1 MFLRERAM
9 ASSLYLTLF
18 VGPVVAI
25 PAPKPVIDAL
35 LSAEVTVAATG
46 RSGFRLDFT
55 IADRSPLQT
64 LFLLASGS
72 PLPVLRVI
80 LMATVGGIPEVLMD
94 GIIKH
99 HEIVPSATQGNS
111 TLKVMGEDIS
121 AVMDLIDLTGLPYPG
136 MSPDLRV
143 LTMLAKYGMFGMI
156 PEVIPALTLDIPIPV
171 DRIPTQHGTDLAYIN
186 ELARDTGYCFYVD
199 PGPLPGVS
207 QAYWGP
213 QVKIGVPQ
221 PSLNVNMDSWTNVE
235 SLSFRY
241 QPEQAVLPLVFLQE
255 RFSKMVIPIPIPP
268 VTPLNP
274 PLAAIVPI
282 PQRIEPLENT
292 AKMSPAQALM
302 VGMARA
308 SDSSDVVTGD
318 GTLDVLRYG
327 RVLKARQLV
336 AVRGAGPAYDGL
348 HYVHSTTH
356 TIKRGQYKQS
366 FTLKRNGLISSLP
379 LVPTLPF

>member
-1 MFLRERAM
+1 M

-18 VGPVVAI
+18 VGPVEAI
-25 PAPKPVIDAL
+25 PAPKAVIDAL
-35 LSAEVTVAATG
+35 VSAEVTVSATG
-46 RSGFRLDFT
+46 RSGFQLAFT
-55 IADRSPLQT
+55 ISDRSPLQT

-72 PLPVLRVI
+72 PVPVLRVI

-94 GIIKH
+94 GVIKH

-111 TLKVMGEDIS
+111 TLMVTGEDLS
-121 AVMDLIDLTGLPYPG
+121 AVMDLIDLSGLPYPG
-136 MSPDLRV
+136 MPPDVRV
-143 LTMLAKYGMFGMI
+143 LTILAKYAMFGVV
-156 PEVIPALTLDIPIPV
+156 PEVMPALTADIPVPV
-171 DRIPTQHGTDLAYIN
+171 ERIPTQHGTDLAYIN
-186 ELARDTGYCFYVD
+186 ELAHDNGYVFYVE
-199 PGPLPGVS
+199 PGPLPGTS

-213 QVKIGVPQ
+213 QVKVGVPP

-235 SLSFRY
+235 SLNFRY
-241 QPEQAVLPLVFLQE
+241 QPETAVLPLVFLQE
-255 RFSKMVIPIPIPP
+255 PFSKLVIPIPIPP

-274 PLAAIVPI
+274 PLGAIIPI
-282 PQRIEPLENT
+282 PQRIEQLQDT

-308 SDSSDVVTGD
+308 SDSADVVSGD

-348 HYVHSTTH
+348 HYVYSTTH
-356 TIKRGQYKQS
+356 KIRRGEYKQS

>member
-1 MFLRERAM
+1 M

-35 LSAEVTVAATG
+35 VSAEVTVAATG
-46 RSGFRLDFT
+46 RSGFQLSFT
-55 IADRSPLQT
+55 ISDRSPLHT

-72 PLPVLRVI
+72 PVPVLRVI
-80 LMATVGGIPEVLMD
+80 LMATVGAIPEVLMD
-94 GIIKH
+94 GVIKH

-111 TLKVMGEDIS
+111 TLTVTGEDLS
-121 AVMDLIDLTGLPYPG
+121 AVMDLIDLSGLPYPG
-136 MSPDLRV
+136 MPPDLRV
-143 LTMLAKYGMFGMI
+143 LTIIGRYGVFGLI
-156 PEVIPALTLDIPIPV
+156 PKVMPSLTADIPAPV
-171 DRIPTQHGTDLAYIN
+171 ERIPTQHGTDLAYIN
-186 ELARDTGYCFYVD
+186 ELANDNGYVFYIE

-213 QVKIGVPQ
+213 QMKIGIPQ
-221 PSLNVNMDSWTNVE
+221 PSLNVNMDTWTNVE
-235 SLSFRY
+235 SLTFRY
-241 QPEQAVLPLVFLQE
+241 QPESAVLPLVFLQE

-274 PLAAIVPI
+274 PLGAIIPI
-282 PQRIEPLENT
+282 PQRIEQLRDT
-292 AKMSPAQALM
+292 AKMSFPQALM
-302 VGMARA
+302 AGMAKA
-308 SDSSDVVTGD
+308 SDSADVVTGD

-348 HYVHSTTH
+348 HYVYSTTH
-356 TIKRGQYKQS
+356 KIKRGEYKQS